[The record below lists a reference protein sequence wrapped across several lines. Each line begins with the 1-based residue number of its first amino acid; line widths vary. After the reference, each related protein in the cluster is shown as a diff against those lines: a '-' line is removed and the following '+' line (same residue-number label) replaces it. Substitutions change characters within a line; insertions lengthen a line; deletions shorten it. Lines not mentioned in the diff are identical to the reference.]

1 MISVLNN
8 DSFHTSTEKV
18 EFEFFH
24 IESDSTGNLWPIP
37 EIGTEILVVIENGNY
52 FHCYVDEEHES
63 YEEGSRSYT
72 AIFTIGEDDFIE
84 ISNIQKWAYIK
95 GPQ

>member
-1 MISVLNN
+1 MEKLRGIVVDGMFFTFAEYSV
-8 DSFHTSTEKV
+8 
-18 EFEFFH
+18 
-24 IESDSTGNLWPIP
+24 
-37 EIGTEILVVIENGNY
+37 Y
-52 FHCYVDEEHES
+52 EHES
-63 YEEGSRSYT
+63 YEGGRSYT